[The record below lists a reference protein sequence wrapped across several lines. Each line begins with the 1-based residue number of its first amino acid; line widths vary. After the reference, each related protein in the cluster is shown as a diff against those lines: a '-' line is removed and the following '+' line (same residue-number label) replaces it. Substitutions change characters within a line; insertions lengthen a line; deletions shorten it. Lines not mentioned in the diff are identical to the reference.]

1 MRMTALRDLQA
12 AIRDAILG
20 DDEGAAARAIKGD
33 GLAPPARLEI
43 YRHHVFTTLTA
54 ALKATYPVICR
65 LVDERFFAY
74 AANRYIREHP
84 PAGACLFEYGATWPE
99 FLASFP
105 PCRAY
110 AYLPD
115 VARLEW
121 AVNVARHA
129 PVFGPVDRT
138 RLGGV
143 SAEDIPRL
151 TFSLDPSLAL
161 LASPWPID
169 LIWRVNQDA
178 IGAEPALVDLGGGG
192 VQVEVRRGG
201 DDVVVRAL
209 DAVSYAF
216 HAALR
221 EGQTLER
228 AAAAALALDARFDL
242 TRAIHELL
250 DAELLTDFTLP
261 GSRKA

>member
-1 MRMTALRDLQA
+1 MTALRDLQA
-12 AIRDAILG
+12 ALRDAILG
-20 DDEGAAARAIKGD
+20 GDERAAEQAIAGD
-33 GLAPPARLEI
+33 GLEPSARLQI

-54 ALKATYPVICR
+54 ALQGTYPVICR

-74 AANRYIREHP
+74 AADRYIRKHP
-84 PAGACLFEYGATWPE
+84 PAGPCLFEYGATWPE
-99 FLASFP
+99 FLAGFP
-105 PCRAY
+105 PCQDH

-129 PVFGPVDRT
+129 EVGAKLDRT
-138 RLGGV
+138 RLGTV

-161 LASPWPID
+161 LASLWPID
-169 LIWRVNQDA
+169 LIWRVNQEPA
-178 IGAEPALVDLGGGG
+178 GAEPVVVDLSGGS
-192 VQVEVRRGG
+192 VHLQVRRLG
-201 DDVVVRAL
+201 DDVIIRAL

-216 HAALR
+216 LHALR

-228 AAAAALALDARFDL
+228 AATAALALDPRFDL

-250 DAELLTDFTLP
+250 DADLLTDFTLP
-261 GSRKA
+261 ETHKGE

>member
-1 MRMTALRDLQA
+1 MTALRDLQA

-20 DDEGAAARAIKGD
+20 DDEHAAARAIAGD
-33 GLAPPARLEI
+33 GIEPSARLLI
-43 YRHHVFTTLTA
+43 YRHHVFTSLTA
-54 ALKATYPVICR
+54 ALKGTYPVICR

-74 AANRYIREHP
+74 AADRYIREHP
-84 PAGACLFEYGATWPE
+84 PTRPCLFEYGASWPE
-99 FLASFP
+99 FLAGFP
-105 PCRAY
+105 PCQAY

-129 PVFGPVDRT
+129 EVGPNLDRT
-138 RLGGV
+138 RLGAV
-143 SAEDIPRL
+143 SAEDIPHL

-161 LASPWPID
+161 LSSLWPID
-169 LIWRVNQDA
+169 LIWRVNQEPAGVD
-178 IGAEPALVDLGGGG
+178 PALVDLGGGG
-192 VQVEVRRGG
+192 VHLEVRHVA

-209 DAVSYAF
+209 EAVSYAF
-216 HAALR
+216 LHALR

-228 AAAAALALDARFDL
+228 AAAAALAVDPHFDL

-250 DAELLTDFTLP
+250 DAELLTDFALP
-261 GSRKA
+261 ERTRGA